1 MKRLLKVVMVIATG
15 AVLTTLLA
23 LEGGGVVQVR
33 TVNAQTQQ
41 PRDTRIWFVGNG
53 AQIVLEAGKPENP
66 WALDVVQR
74 NTLRLSGQGLDGD
87 YRARIHG
94 ADSHL
99 KIRQLMR
106 EKYGWR
112 DAWVSMLFDTS
123 MSRMVTL
130 EPLANA

>member
-1 MKRLLKVVMVIATG
+1 MRRLLKGVMVIATG

-53 AQIVLEAGKPENP
+53 AQIVLEAGNPENP
-66 WALDVVQR
+66 WALDVMQR

-99 KIRQLMR
+99 KICQLMR

-112 DAWVSMLFDTS
+112 DAWVSRLFDTS
-123 MSRMVTL
+123 TSRMVTL

>member
-1 MKRLLKVVMVIATG
+1 MRRLLKSVMVIATFAG
-15 AVLTTLLA
+15 LTTLLA
-23 LEGGGVVQVR
+23 LEGGGVVQVQ

-41 PRDTRIWFVGNG
+41 PRDTRIWFVGSG
-53 AQIVLEAGKPENP
+53 AQIVLEAGKPDSP
-66 WALDVVQR
+66 WALDVAQR
-74 NTLRLSGQGLDGD
+74 NTLRLSGQGLGGD

-112 DAWVSMLFDTS
+112 DVWVSMLFDTS